1 MIRRIKTEEVADAI
15 IEELTVYHRHVLELL
30 NESSKRAV
38 NKLVKKTKATAPKKS
53 GDFRKSISS
62 TSRHNSA
69 TGDETHIWY
78 VKAPHH
84 RLTHLL
90 VHGHA
95 TKNGGR
101 TKGDPFLEKA
111 LELVLADY
119 EKDVE
124 EALG

>member
-62 TSRHNSA
+62 TSRYNSA